1 MRWLFLLT
9 GFILRGNPAL
19 AEIGYRPALIRL
31 PVDRSLDVSGVNDAG
46 TVTGEAILDPD
57 GRQHLF
63 RWSAGGGIE
72 DLGALVLPGQS
83 GGHDINNSGQIA
95 AWTTI
100 ANGDVRAAI
109 WTAEAGFS
117 PLNMFWWGTAPI
129 NDLGWIGGLVISGP
143 QYDAAAIWRPG
154 IGYTILGDLPGGER
168 YARPTAINN
177 AGVVCGIGTDANNQG
192 RAFIWDEANGLRA
205 MPPMQDGAPPNDA
218 IAMNNLGQILG
229 ARFSL
234 SENYSYLW
242 DPVDGY
248 ARIEHPDAI
257 FMEALAINDR
267 TEIVG
272 GGNTGTSFFPWVFD
286 ARRGY
291 RNLNDHI
298 DPCVGPLN
306 RLSPRDINNV
316 GQILCYSREGTMGSA
331 FGYLLTPY
339 VKGDLDGDNVVDL
352 SDLVI
357 LLSNFGRS
365 GDADYSAGDLDCDA
379 DVDLQDLATQLS
391 GFGESYP

>member
-1 MRWLFLLT
+1 MRRQFSAILL
-9 GFILRGNPAL
+9 GLSIGAS
-19 AEIGYRPALIRL
+19 AEIGYRPVIIRL
-31 PVDRSLDVSGVNDAG
+31 PVDRSLYVSGVNDAG
-46 TVTGEAILDPD
+46 TVTGEAILDED

-109 WTAEAGFS
+109 WTADSGFA

-129 NDLGWIGGLVISGP
+129 NDLGWIGGLIISGP

-168 YARPTAINN
+168 YAFPTAINN
-177 AGVVCGIGTDANNQG
+177 AGTVCGRGTDADNVM
-192 RAFIWDEANGLRA
+192 RAFIWDAANGLRA
-205 MPPMQDGAPPNDA
+205 MPTMPNGARA
-218 IAMNNLGQILG
+218 STVTGLNNLGQVVG
-229 ARFSL
+229 SCYESVPFG
-234 SENYSYLW
+234 YLW
-242 DPVDGY
+242 DPATGY
-248 ARIEHPDAI
+248 SRLEFGPD
-257 FMEALAINDR
+257 FDQLEPLAINDR
-267 TEIVG
+267 TEIIG
-272 GGNTGTSFFPWVFD
+272 GGYTGTSFFPWVFD
-286 ARRGY
+286 PRHGY
-291 RNLNDHI
+291 RYLNEHI

-357 LLSNFGRS
+357 LLSNFGRT